1 MLSEILNNSNLVI
14 GVVSTRYNSSM
25 LSYLRFL
32 AKSHGFNSKSIK
44 RIEKVEQITKD
55 YQFLVKGPTMLFYN
69 KFKADLQ
76 FMDKLKN
83 FADINIIFVS
93 NYGYIFLTD
102 NLNSLK
108 STNEYN
114 ANINSSIYNVLCN
127 INITPIYLNLII
139 LIDAYSKS
147 VIKRS

>member
-55 YQFLVKGPTMLFYN
+55 YQFLVKGPAMLFYN
-69 KFKADLQ
+69 KFKADIQ
-76 FMDKLKN
+76 FIDKLKK

-114 ANINSSIYNVLCN
+114 VNINSSIYNVLCN